1 MQTRLANVKRLLQ
14 GVTPYGVR
22 APLPGNAPSKVLAG
36 AWIDKS
42 YEGEILKLQT
52 SLRQC
57 LPHAAPQSV
66 PVGGAEGGD
75 DALPLAFSH
84 GLRAAARLLA

>member
-1 MQTRLANVKRLLQ
+1 MKRLLQ

-22 APLPGNAPSKVLAG
+22 APLAGNAPSKVCAG

-42 YEGEILKLQT
+42 YEGEIWKLQT

-57 LPHAAPQSV
+57 LPHAVPQSA
-66 PVGGAEGGD
+66 PEGGAEGGD
-75 DALPLAFSH
+75 DALPLAFSQ